1 MAPPSSLP
9 SSSPAI
15 TLTSLPPDVL
25 THVALCLAT
34 STDSNP
40 VGPPK
45 HLLPFLLTSRTV
57 NNHVS
62 YNTNPSLYADIF
74 RYQFDVRSLHRRL
87 PSSRLTAPNLAAE
100 LRRRWTSLKRI
111 LKQGASADWRDRTYK
126 DHEIKEDLMTAF
138 LMLLESDGR
147 NAIQLIQYAQLHS
160 WINQYY
166 QIRLTKIHREPSMP
180 AETDE
185 ASLAMWIAWLLTD
198 YRGLLLEADS
208 RSLNWICTPYM
219 LGTFFYKNSF
229 APWTTFSLPVPSAN
243 SIRPLSPTGASPNN
257 DAAPLTQNTS
267 PFFVY
272 DTTPAPLPLVNSNPS
287 APQPR
292 ARGRPATS
300 IHSQT
305 AAAAGFTY
313 FGSPLAITAPL
324 ISHAATLLYFS
335 RMQKLPFNAPNQP
348 AQSPQEHLTFLN
360 HLEQKKGLVY
370 SSSTY
375 VAGLDVASMGLEGVE
390 ELLRGKRN
398 FAPDYVHVKLPS
410 VSRSEGW
417 DDQFAR
423 LTGCWNPFEMVKEL
437 GMPKFAWTKGCLSGD
452 WDGRFVL
459 PDMDTYRNVMT
470 GSNPLNTLEESFV
483 LQDPQSWHIDEHYYV
498 KPSAARNSASPFA
511 RPLGPPIRAAH
522 PINAFIRPQTRLE
535 PVRGAHG
542 EGVEAWEGRYDPA
555 HGGVGFYE
563 TWRGG
568 MQGNDVGLSQTTLDA
583 MDSDVSMDIDDDSD
597 DSADD
602 EGDCISI
609 IITGT
614 SIQRPY
620 YIPETLPTM
629 MGPGST
635 IRGTVRKWDG
645 LVTLVAS
652 PTMTQTW
659 IWRGY
664 LVGDGNFVGRWREG
678 SMDVRRNAYEGV
690 FAMRRRVPGTSHT
703 TFGRQ

>member
-1 MAPPSSLP
+1 MASLPSS

-15 TLTSLPPDVL
+15 TLASLPPDVL

-40 VGPPK
+40 LGPPK
-45 HLLPFLLTSRTV
+45 HLVPFLSTSKTV
-57 NNHVS
+57 NDTLS
-62 YNTNPSLYADIF
+62 YKMNPFLYAEIF
-74 RYQFDVRSLHRRL
+74 RYQFDIRSLRRRL
-87 PSSRLTAPNLAAE
+87 PSSRLTAPNLGAE
-100 LRRRWTSLKRI
+100 LQRRWICLKRI
-111 LKQGASADWRDRTYK
+111 QRQGKSTADWRSRTYP

-147 NAIQLIQYAQLHS
+147 NAIQLIRYAQLHS
-160 WINQYY
+160 WINQYC
-166 QIRLTKIHREPSMP
+166 QLRLTKIHREPSMP

-198 YRGLLLEADS
+198 YRGLLLEGDS

-243 SIRPLSPTGASPNN
+243 SIRPVSPTSASP

-272 DTTPAPLPLVNSNPS
+272 DTTPAPLPLVNSNPP

-292 ARGRPATS
+292 ARGRTATS
-300 IHSQT
+300 SLHHPQT
-305 AAAAGFTY
+305 AAGFTY

-335 RMQKLPFNAPNQP
+335 RMQKLPFNVPGQP
-348 AQSPQEHLTFLN
+348 VQTPQEHLTFLD
-360 HLEQKKGLVY
+360 HLERNKGLVY
-370 SSSTY
+370 SGSTF
-375 VAGLDVASMGLEGVE
+375 VAKLDATLNNIGLEGVE

-410 VSRSEGW
+410 LARSEGW
-417 DDQFAR
+417 DDHFAR

-437 GMPKFAWTKGCLSGD
+437 GMPKFAWTRGCLSGD

-459 PDMDTYRNVMT
+459 PDMDTYRNIMN
-470 GSNPLNTLEESFV
+470 GANPLNTLEESFV
-483 LQDPQSWHIDEHYYV
+483 LQDPQSWHIEEHYYV
-498 KPSAARNSASPFA
+498 KPSTARTSGSPFA
-511 RPLGPPIRAAH
+511 RPLGPPVRAGH

-535 PVRGAHG
+535 HVRGANT
-542 EGVEAWEGRYDPA
+542 EGLEVWEGRYDPA
-555 HGGVGFYE
+555 HGGVAFYE

-568 MQGNDVGLSQTTLDA
+568 MQGNDVGLSQTTLDS
-583 MDSDVSMDIDDDSD
+583 MDRDVSMDLDDDDDSEE
-597 DSADD
+597 AD
-602 EGDCISI
+602 EEDCISI
-609 IITGT
+609 IITGA
-614 SIQRPY
+614 SIPRPY

-652 PTMTQTW
+652 PSLTQTW

-690 FAMRRRVPGTSHT
+690 FAMRRRVAGTSHT
-703 TFGRQ
+703 N

>member
-1 MAPPSSLP
+1 MASITPLPPSS
-9 SSSPAI
+9 SIS
-15 TLTSLPPDVL
+15 LTNLAPDVL

-34 STDSNP
+34 SSDPNP
-40 VGPPK
+40 LGPPR
-45 HLLPFLLTSRTV
+45 HLLSLLLTNKRLYTLL
-57 NNHVS
+57 NYRDNAC
-62 YNTNPSLYADIF
+62 LYAEIF

-87 PSSRLTAPNLAAE
+87 PSSRLTAQNLAAE
-100 LRRRWTSLKRI
+100 LIRRWTSLKRI
-111 LKQGASADWRDRTYK
+111 SRQGSSGDWRPRTYP
-126 DHEIKEDLMTAF
+126 DHQIKEDLMTTF
-138 LMLLESDGR
+138 LMFLESDGR
-147 NAIQLIQYAQLHS
+147 NAIQLIQYAQVHN

-166 QIRLTKIHREPSMP
+166 EFRLTTIHREPTMP

-198 YRGLLLEADS
+198 YRGLLMEGDS

-229 APWTTFSLPVPSAN
+229 APWTTLSLPVPGAN
-243 SIRPLSPTGASPNN
+243 SIRPLSPTPN
-257 DAAPLTQNTS
+257 DAAPLTHNTS
-267 PFFVY
+267 PFFIY
-272 DTTPAPLPLVNSNPS
+272 DTTPAALPLVHTN
-287 APQPR
+287 APAGPPPR
-292 ARGRPATS
+292 TRGRPTS
-300 IHSQT
+300 SQHRQV
-305 AAAAGFTY
+305 AADAERFTY
-313 FGSPLAITAPL
+313 FGSPLSITAPL

-335 RMQKLPFNAPNQP
+335 RMQRLPFNAPNEP
-348 AQSPQEHLTFLN
+348 AQSPQEHLGFLN
-360 HLEQKKGLVY
+360 YQEQNKGLVY
-370 SSSTY
+370 SGSTFI
-375 VAGLDVASMGLEGVE
+375 AGLDVVSNNMGLEGVE
-390 ELLRGKRN
+390 SLLRGKRN

-410 VSRSEGW
+410 LARSESW

-423 LTGCWNPFEMVKEL
+423 LTGCWNPFEMTKEL
-437 GMPKFAWTKGCLSGD
+437 GMPKFAWTKGSLSGE

-483 LQDPQSWHIDEHYYV
+483 LQDPQSWTIEEHYHV
-498 KPSAARNSASPFA
+498 KPSASRMPTSAFV
-511 RPLGPPIRAAH
+511 RPLGSAVRAGH

-535 PVRGAHG
+535 RVRGAYG
-542 EGVEAWEGRYDPA
+542 EGLEVWEGRYDPA
-555 HGGVGFYE
+555 HGGVAFYE

-568 MQGNDVGLSQTTLDA
+568 MQGSDVGLTQTTVEA
-583 MDSDVSMDIDDDSD
+583 MDNDVDMDMDDSD
-597 DSADD
+597 DDNDD
-602 EGDCISI
+602 ENDCISI

-614 SIQRPY
+614 AIQRPY

-645 LVTLVAS
+645 LITLVAS
-652 PTMTQTW
+652 PPATQTW

-690 FAMRRRVPGTSHT
+690 FAMRRRGTGTSHT